1 MLAATVRKVTFLR
14 YEDVACTF
22 ALKPFGQTP
31 DELRQGEL
39 RQVRVSASDTG
50 RYWIKVKVKVEK

>member
-50 RYWIKVKVKVEK
+50 RY